1 VPPGGGYHHSV
12 QGSTMIGQQISHFYV
27 IRALG
32 SGGMGVVYEA
42 QDTRLPRS
50 VAIKVLKPA
59 LARDVDAVR
68 RFKREARLASSLNHP
83 SICTVLDVDEGSGV
97 AFIAMEL
104 LRGRSLKS
112 RLADGPL
119 PLEETVSIGAQIAD
133 ALAVAH
139 AQEIIHRDITP
150 GNVFL
155 TDDGLVKLLDF
166 GLAKHFPW
174 VGGGEADT
182 DDLTR
187 TGVVLG
193 TIHYMAPERL
203 ANLPTVD
210 YRCDLFSLGA
220 ILYQMATGARPFDIL
235 PLSALSEAIQAEPHV
250 PIRRVSSH
258 YPVALERIIDRLL
271 AKQPDDRYQS
281 AREVKADLAAILTVA
296 APGPIQSRDDGPHV
310 AIAVLPFTIV
320 GSGDGSMEP
329 FRDGLRHDL
338 GAALSAVP
346 SVRVSSNTST
356 AALEGRRARDV
367 GAAVGAGLVLEG
379 AVQRGG
385 AQVRV
390 TAHLIDAATEA
401 SVYPAVTVDQPWLD
415 PLATQ
420 QDVSRAIVARL
431 APFIDSARQ
440 RHVPD
445 KEAVHALKRGLHHW
459 RNCFSGGWR
468 PAIEHL
474 QYAIEKDPHYADAH
488 VALANA
494 YNFLGFYSLVKPAL
508 AFDVAVRSAMR
519 ALALDGNRAA
529 AHRELALAKF
539 GGEWDWDG
547 SETHFRR
554 ALALDDSD
562 PLTHV
567 HYSWLL
573 ILLGREDAALA
584 EAQRAQTLAPSSRL
598 VATARAQTLYIARRF
613 DESIDACTQ
622 CLAGDPAYLF
632 ALHVRGLC
640 YLALGQPSARA
651 DLEQAATAGGRA
663 PFYLAL
669 LGRCYAQFGMREEA
683 LGLIAELNARAQ
695 DDVYIPPQCFVFI
708 YAGLGDPARALAYQE
723 RAYQDG
729 SSPFNYLSPSMRE
742 LYALDPYHKRRLEQ
756 MRLAL

>member
-356 AALEGRRARDV
+356 AALEGGVPGTWAPPSVPASYSRV
-367 GAAVGAGLVLEG
+367 PSSAV
-379 AVQRGG
+379 
-385 AQVRV
+385 
-390 TAHLIDAATEA
+390 AH
-401 SVYPAVTVDQPWLD
+401 
-415 PLATQ
+415 
-420 QDVSRAIVARL
+420 
-431 APFIDSARQ
+431 
-440 RHVPD
+440 
-445 KEAVHALKRGLHHW
+445 
-459 RNCFSGGWR
+459 
-468 PAIEHL
+468 
-474 QYAIEKDPHYADAH
+474 
-488 VALANA
+488 
-494 YNFLGFYSLVKPAL
+494 
-508 AFDVAVRSAMR
+508 RSA
-519 ALALDGNRAA
+519 
-529 AHRELALAKF
+529 
-539 GGEWDWDG
+539 
-547 SETHFRR
+547 
-554 ALALDDSD
+554 
-562 PLTHV
+562 
-567 HYSWLL
+567 
-573 ILLGREDAALA
+573 
-584 EAQRAQTLAPSSRL
+584 
-598 VATARAQTLYIARRF
+598 
-613 DESIDACTQ
+613 
-622 CLAGDPAYLF
+622 
-632 ALHVRGLC
+632 
-640 YLALGQPSARA
+640 
-651 DLEQAATAGGRA
+651 
-663 PFYLAL
+663 
-669 LGRCYAQFGMREEA
+669 
-683 LGLIAELNARAQ
+683 
-695 DDVYIPPQCFVFI
+695 
-708 YAGLGDPARALAYQE
+708 
-723 RAYQDG
+723 
-729 SSPFNYLSPSMRE
+729 
-742 LYALDPYHKRRLEQ
+742 
-756 MRLAL
+756 